1 MIKLILAAITAVAT
15 AIVCIFRAQP
25 TNQDKLREQIDEL
38 ESKIENKRQAMS
50 DALNA
55 GFDDH
60 FHALR
65 REWLQLCGKRNRLRK
80 RLS

>member
-38 ESKIENKRQAMS
+38 DEQIEKKRQAMS
-50 DALNA
+50 DALSID
-55 GFDDH
+55 FIEH
-60 FHALR
+60 FHILR
-65 REWLQLCGKRNRLRK
+65 REWLQLCKKRNRLRK